1 MKKKQWMTGLACA
14 LCALPM
20 TTQAAEMDEAQNVVM
35 TADVNVTAQGYEK
48 ETLMTPADT
57 TV

>member
-35 TADVNVTAQGYEK
+35 TADVNVTAQGYE
-48 ETLMTPADT
+48 
-57 TV
+57 